1 MSITI
6 YHNPR
11 CSKSRATLA
20 LLHEHGHSP
29 EIIEYLKSPPDS
41 STLRGLANKLGL
53 HLSDMVRTGEQEF
66 KDNNLTN
73 ANDDALVAAI
83 SEHPILLQRPSVVAG
98 DRAAIGRPPESV
110 LDIL

>member
-1 MSITI
+1 M
-6 YHNPR
+6 
-11 CSKSRATLA
+11 
-20 LLHEHGHSP
+20 
-29 EIIEYLKSPPDS
+29 
-41 STLRGLANKLGL
+41 GLP
-53 HLSDMVRTGEQEF
+53 LSDMVRTGEQEF

-83 SEHPILLQRPSVVAG
+83 SEHPILLQRPIVVSG

>member
-1 MSITI
+1 
-6 YHNPR
+6 
-11 CSKSRATLA
+11 
-20 LLHEHGHSP
+20 
-29 EIIEYLKSPPDS
+29 
-41 STLRGLANKLGL
+41 
-53 HLSDMVRTGEQEF
+53 MVRTGEQEF

-83 SEHPILLQRPSVVAG
+83 SEHPILLQRPIVVSG